1 MSQKPVDPVW
11 EWRNVAD
18 GPDGHA
24 TYYFI
29 GGTVRI
35 HMSSFAE
42 AQNLANVIQIE
53 RLNVEIQVKKE
64 VSKQLARLCDL
75 LSKNDDISH
84 A

>member
-1 MSQKPVDPVW
+1 MSQKDAVPVW

-64 VSKQLARLCDL
+64 ISKQLSLLCDK
-75 LSKNDDISH
+75 LSRSNDVPH